1 MGSDEDRPANLYE
14 RSHRWLL
21 PIVRS
26 DLIHR
31 PGDGT
36 SHRADGRPS
45 LPELVSSPSTPKRV
59 PQPFRPQMMCRR

>member
-36 SHRADGRPS
+36 SHRAEVVLRCPNSYRLLLRRSACRSLFGR
-45 LPELVSSPSTPKRV
+45 K
-59 PQPFRPQMMCRR
+59 